1 MSSDKF
7 TKTINWVKPTRS
19 YFSDDGETKGAE
31 TKAEGPLV
39 EEEYR
44 CTVAEGLNIETG
56 FIGTILGTT
65 GTGKSGLVKNIVQAN
80 YKKFD
85 VIMLM
90 CPDWD
95 TPKRAPN
102 YTWLPRRFK
111 RSPKDDADLNAE
123 IDKILE
129 WTKKHP
135 GKEVLIILDDC
146 QNKADVKGKFW
157 SRVAV
162 MTRHTG
168 ITVLVCFQVMQK
180 TDTTFRDQSRYLW
193 MMETGGG
200 SIPIVSGIVNKTK
213 TEIIKLQETARRAD
227 RWACVRF
234 EMRGGCAPK
243 IFVPPPAPNIY
254 VKCRW

>member
-1 MSSDKF
+1 MSGDRF
-7 TKTINWVKPTRS
+7 AKTISWVKPTRS
-19 YFSDDGETKGAE
+19 YFAEGGAAE
-31 TKAEGPLV
+31 TKTAEPAEPLV

-56 FIGTILGTT
+56 FIGIVLGTT
-65 GTGKSGLVKNIVQAN
+65 GSGKSGMIKDLVHAN
-80 YKKFD
+80 YTKFD
-85 VIMLM
+85 IIMLM
-90 CPDWD
+90 CPEWD

-102 YTWLPRRFK
+102 YAWLPKRFK
-111 RSPKDDADLNAE
+111 RSPQSEADLNAE

-135 GKEVLIILDDC
+135 GKEVLVILDDC
-146 QNKADVKGKFW
+146 QSKADVKGKFW

-168 ITVLVCFQVMQK
+168 ITVLVCFQAMQK
-180 TDTTFRDQSRYLW
+180 TDTIFRDQARYLW

-213 TEIIKLQETARRAD
+213 TEVIKLQETARRAN

-234 EMRGGCAPK
+234 EMRGGCIPK
-243 IFVPPPAPNIY
+243 IFVPPPAPNIF